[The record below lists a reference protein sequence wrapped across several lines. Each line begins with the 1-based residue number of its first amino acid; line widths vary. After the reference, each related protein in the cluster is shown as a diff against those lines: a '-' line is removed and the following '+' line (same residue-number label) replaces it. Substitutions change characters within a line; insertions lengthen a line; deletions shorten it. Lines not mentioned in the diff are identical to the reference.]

1 MKVLTDLEAM
11 NWLKK
16 RGVATDA
23 GGCLSFEHTT
33 KSTRFVLSPPR
44 TREAVTS
51 LAVNLVEVL
60 GCDHNASTG
69 WLLWL
74 KDFDIWSNEIEE
86 IGWTLVEAL
95 MQRQS
100 ELNLNSSAFVFEPH
114 EKSNLKATLLVPIL
128 FMWDAYLIRDD
139 GEVLVRIDH
148 DDLSS
153 IATTSDAVLQEMKE
167 SQLSPWLK

>member
-1 MKVLTDLEAM
+1 MKILTDLEAV
-11 NWLKK
+11 NWLIK
-16 RGVATDA
+16 RGIATDSR
-23 GGCLSFEHTT
+23 GRLLFEPAEKTT
-33 KSTRFVLSPPR
+33 LFALSPPQ

-60 GCDHNASTG
+60 GCDENASTG

-74 KDFDIWSNEIEE
+74 KDFDIWSTEIEE
-86 IGWTLVEAL
+86 IGWALVEAL
-95 MQRQS
+95 MQS
-100 ELNLNSSAFVFEPH
+100 ELNLNSSAFVFESH
-114 EKSNLKATLLVPIL
+114 EKSILKATLLVPML

-139 GEVLVRIDH
+139 GAVLVRIDH

-153 IATTSDAVLQEMKE
+153 IAISSDPALQEIKE